1 MKKIVFLIFFLQI
14 TFSGAQ
20 VLELH
25 VITKSKTEQQTI
37 DSLMVKTK
45 FDTENQL
52 KAEVENITNQLL
64 RKGFLALKLVFN
76 EKVNNQYIYTIDLKK
91 QTTLLVLSTKNIV
104 AHHRKMLN
112 IETDTLKIPFNKSEL
127 FLKNLTFLL
136 EMNGYGTS
144 SVQLV
149 DFLSKNNIL
158 YATLQL
164 NTTDKR
170 LINDLKLV
178 GYDKFPK
185 SIKFNISKKYQSK
198 IVTSTIIE
206 EIYNDFNTFTFIKQL
221 KKPEILLKSDSTQ
234 VFVYVEPKSS
244 NTFDGFMGFTT
255 NEKGEVAFSGN
266 LNVVLQ
272 NVFNSG
278 EKIQMHWQSNG
289 KKRSEIDITT
299 EIPYLFKSKFS
310 LETHLNITKNDSLFQ
325 NTMLAFGTHYLWR
338 PLFKIGL
345 HYTEIQSTPLQKQPS
360 DYPKFTKKYFSL
372 RWVYQ
377 KKNLFNQLFPQ
388 KVFINLETGWG
399 NRKKYLEKNNQ
410 YFVNFQA
417 FYQWELAT
425 RHQLFFKNNTYILRS
440 DNFIVNEL
448 PQLGGTQTLRGFA
461 DNSLIANQYCT
472 FLTEYQY
479 VLATN
484 LYLHTLTDFGFFK
497 NKIQHTTGAL
507 ISYGA
512 GVGLQTN
519 GGIFQLIYA
528 QGKLKTSSTSFVSNI
543 VHIKYSINF

>member
-1 MKKIVFLIFFLQI
+1 MKKIVFLIFFLQS
-14 TFSGAQ
+14 TLSVAQ

-25 VITKSKTEQQTI
+25 MITKSKTEQQTI

-45 FDTENQL
+45 FDTEKQL
-52 KAEVENITNQLL
+52 KAEVQNITNQLF
-64 RKGFLALKLVFN
+64 RKGFLALELVFN
-76 EKVNNQYIYTIDLKK
+76 RKLNNQYVYTIDLKK
-91 QTTLLVLSTKNIV
+91 QTTLLVISTKNIV
-104 AHHRKMLN
+104 AHNRKILN
-112 IETDTLKIPFNKSEL
+112 IETDTLKIPFEKSEL

-149 DFLSKNNIL
+149 DFFPKSNIL

-164 NTTDKR
+164 NTIDKR

-198 IVTSTIIE
+198 ILTSATIE
-206 EIYNDFNTFTFIKQL
+206 EIYNDFNAFTFIKQL
-221 KKPEILLKSDSTQ
+221 KKPEILLKTDSTH

-244 NTFDGFMGFTT
+244 NTFDGFVGFTT
-255 NEKGEVAFSGN
+255 NEKGKVAFTGN
-266 LNVVLQ
+266 LNVALQ
-272 NVFNSG
+272 NIFNSG
-278 EKIQMHWQSNG
+278 EKIQLHWQNNG
-289 KKRSEIDITT
+289 EKRSEIDLTT

-325 NTMLAFGTHYLWR
+325 NTMLAFGTHYLWK
-338 PLFKIGL
+338 PSFKIGL

-360 DYPKFTKKYFSL
+360 GYPKFIKKYISMGCM
-372 RWVYQ
+372 YQ
-377 KKNLFNQLFPQ
+377 KNNLSNQLFPQ
-388 KVFINLETGWG
+388 KVFINLQTGWG
-399 NRKKYLEKNNQ
+399 NRKTSLEKTNQ

-425 RHQLFFKNNTYILRS
+425 KHQLFFKNNTYIIRS

-461 DNSLIANQYCT
+461 DNSLIANQYST

-484 LYLHTLTDFGFFK
+484 LYIHTLTDFGFFN
-497 NKIQHTTGAL
+497 NKIQHTNGTL

-512 GVGLQTN
+512 GIGLQTS

-528 QGKLKTSSTSFVSNI
+528 QGKAKTSSTSFVSNI
-543 VHIKYSINF
+543 VHIKYSVNF